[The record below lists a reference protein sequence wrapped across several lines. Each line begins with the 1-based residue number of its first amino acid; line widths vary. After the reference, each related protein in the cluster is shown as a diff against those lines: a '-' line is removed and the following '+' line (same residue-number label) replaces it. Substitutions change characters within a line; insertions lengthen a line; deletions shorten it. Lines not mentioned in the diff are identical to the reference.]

1 MNRILFESSEI
12 ADGVATCSDARA
24 EHILAVLHGEVGQT
38 LKTGELDGRIGT
50 GEIVSIEGRT
60 VAVKVSH
67 TEESLRPWCDLVL
80 APPRPRVMKR
90 LLPQLASLGVGTIV
104 LVGAKKVEKDFWGA
118 TLLKEEN
125 YRPLLV
131 DGLMQAG
138 TSVVP
143 RIETRRNFRRF
154 VGDEL
159 DSLFPTAN
167 RVVGHPGGAPNAPA
181 LKPGR
186 LLLAVGPEGGWTDDE
201 VSLLESHGFSRYSLG
216 SRILRTDTA
225 LVALLAR
232 LW

>member
-12 ADGVATCSDARA
+12 ADGIATCSDARA
-24 EHILAVLHGEVGQT
+24 EHILSVLHGEVGQI
-38 LKTGELDGRIGT
+38 LKTGEIDGRIGT
-50 GEIVSIEGRT
+50 GEIVSIEGQT

-90 LLPQLASLGVGTIV
+90 LLPQLATLGVGTIV

-143 RIETRRNFRRF
+143 RMETRRKD
-154 VGDEL
+154 V
-159 DSLFPTAN
+159 
-167 RVVGHPGGAPNAPA
+167 
-181 LKPGR
+181 
-186 LLLAVGPEGGWTDDE
+186 
-201 VSLLESHGFSRYSLG
+201 FSSP
-216 SRILRTDTA
+216 
-225 LVALLAR
+225 
-232 LW
+232 